1 MDEQYIDVI
10 PVQCTLPNNFQLCN
24 AFENGLCFSGCGTC
38 NTKNTEQQV
47 RPDKPTKCVFP
58 DNYIICGAY
67 DGNGNCKSPKGTCR
81 ST

>member
-38 NTKNTEQQV
+38 NTKNTETDHI
-47 RPDKPTKCVFP
+47 RYDTKKEE
-58 DNYIICGAY
+58 A
-67 DGNGNCKSPKGTCR
+67 
-81 ST
+81 